1 MKAQKFETSL
11 TLSHS
16 IEIVNEPSSYVPL
29 EPLPTKVG
37 ISRGTEKQTVFPT
50 STTQQCMHHHIC
62 VPSVVVAPSSY
73 YGFDHDSHAAY
84 ENQFVFFSL
93 PHFTTYFM
101 GFSLFLFSTH
111 FLAYYRRW
119 EIFSHWKC
127 RQNPYFSCYK
137 PTLIL
142 KPLMMLF
149 RPVKILLNSCRFF
162 SYSKIAELKRIFKG
176 QKSIYQ
182 GFF

>member
-50 STTQQCMHHHIC
+50 STTQQWVCTTTYVYLPSSSHHHSTTALIMI
-62 VPSVVVAPSSY
+62 PMLLMRTNL
-73 YGFDHDSHAAY
+73 F
-84 ENQFVFFSL
+84 FFSL

-111 FLAYYRRW
+111 FLAYFRQW
-119 EIFSHWKC
+119 EIFSHNHCVWKFDA
-127 RQNPYFSCYK
+127 FS
-137 PTLIL
+137 P
-142 KPLMMLF
+142 
-149 RPVKILLNSCRFF
+149 RKILLNYCRFF
-162 SYSKIAELKRIFKG
+162 SYCKIAELKRIFKV
-176 QKSIYQ
+176 QKSICK